1 MKKLLSILLA
11 LVLATGLFAACSG
24 SGSGSQ
30 AAGSTASGSGA
41 AAAPDGKKTDLLLWL
56 PPFAAG
62 DDGALDKEFW
72 TETLAPWAAENNV
85 DLTIEITPWG
95 NYEEKYLT
103 GFSSGEGPDVGY
115 MYLEMFNDF
124 IEMGAL
130 EPLDAYIT
138 DADRENYLY
147 LDKGFIKGKQY
158 TMPFIVGNAR
168 MGRPGHRRAE
178 QPVLS
183 VPVAGGR
190 RHLQRG
196 RHQGRPDGQRRRG
209 EGRPVP
215 VRPQVQIR
223 RAAGGIHGAGGHRG
237 AQPVH

>member
-85 DLTIEITPWG
+85 DLTIEI
-95 NYEEKYLT
+95 K
-103 GFSSGEGPDVGY
+103 
-115 MYLEMFNDF
+115 
-124 IEMGAL
+124 I
-130 EPLDAYIT
+130 
-138 DADRENYLY
+138 
-147 LDKGFIKGKQY
+147 
-158 TMPFIVGNAR
+158 
-168 MGRPGHRRAE
+168 GRAH
-178 QPVLS
+178 V
-183 VPVAGGR
+183 
-190 RHLQRG
+190 
-196 RHQGRPDGQRRRG
+196 
-209 EGRPVP
+209 
-215 VRPQVQIR
+215 
-223 RAAGGIHGAGGHRG
+223 
-237 AQPVH
+237 

>member
-1 MKKLLSILLA
+1 MKAWKGSA
-11 LVLATGLFAACSG
+11 EDVPGGTPPSTSSKTGGKNYEKTAQHPFGACTGHGPVRSVLG

-103 GFSSGEGPDVGY
+103 GFSSGEGRTWAICIWRCSTI
-115 MYLEMFNDF
+115 LLRW
-124 IEMGAL
+124 AL
-130 EPLDAYIT
+130 WSPWT
-138 DADRENYLY
+138 P
-147 LDKGFIKGKQY
+147 
-158 TMPFIVGNAR
+158 T
-168 MGRPGHRRAE
+168 
-178 QPVLS
+178 
-183 VPVAGGR
+183 
-190 RHLQRG
+190 
-196 RHQGRPDGQRRRG
+196 
-209 EGRPVP
+209 
-215 VRPQVQIR
+215 
-223 RAAGGIHGAGGHRG
+223 
-237 AQPVH
+237 

>member
-115 MYLEMFNDF
+115 MTWAICIWRCSTILLRW
-124 IEMGAL
+124 AL
-130 EPLDAYIT
+130 WS
-138 DADRENYLY
+138 RW
-147 LDKGFIKGKQY
+147 
-158 TMPFIVGNAR
+158 MPT
-168 MGRPGHRRAE
+168 
-178 QPVLS
+178 
-183 VPVAGGR
+183 
-190 RHLQRG
+190 
-196 RHQGRPDGQRRRG
+196 
-209 EGRPVP
+209 
-215 VRPQVQIR
+215 
-223 RAAGGIHGAGGHRG
+223 
-237 AQPVH
+237 

>member
-41 AAAPDGKKTDLLLWL
+41 AAAPDGKKTALLLWL

-85 DLTIEITPWG
+85 DLTIEITPWQLRG
-95 NYEEKYLT
+95 KIPD

-130 EPLDAYIT
+130 EPWT
-138 DADRENYLY
+138 P
-147 LDKGFIKGKQY
+147 
-158 TMPFIVGNAR
+158 T
-168 MGRPGHRRAE
+168 
-178 QPVLS
+178 
-183 VPVAGGR
+183 
-190 RHLQRG
+190 
-196 RHQGRPDGQRRRG
+196 
-209 EGRPVP
+209 
-215 VRPQVQIR
+215 
-223 RAAGGIHGAGGHRG
+223 
-237 AQPVH
+237 

>member
-11 LVLATGLFAACSG
+11 LVLATGLFAAC

-103 GFSSGEGPDVGY
+103 GFSSAKARTWAICIWRCSTI
-115 MYLEMFNDF
+115 LLRW
-124 IEMGAL
+124 AL
-130 EPLDAYIT
+130 WSPWT
-138 DADRENYLY
+138 P
-147 LDKGFIKGKQY
+147 
-158 TMPFIVGNAR
+158 T
-168 MGRPGHRRAE
+168 
-178 QPVLS
+178 
-183 VPVAGGR
+183 
-190 RHLQRG
+190 
-196 RHQGRPDGQRRRG
+196 
-209 EGRPVP
+209 
-215 VRPQVQIR
+215 
-223 RAAGGIHGAGGHRG
+223 
-237 AQPVH
+237 